1 MILGDLIRPNL
12 LDLVPYSSARGEFGS
27 KADIWLDANEN
38 PDGKWNRYPDPL
50 QKNLKIVLAE
60 RKGISSNNIFIGNGS
75 DEAIDLLFRLFC
87 RPGKDKAFEF
97 VPTYGMY
104 GVSAK
109 INDVE
114 MISLGM
120 DENFQPQVEELNP
133 YLKDETSKILFLCSP
148 NNPTGN
154 LLDRKKVESLIE
166 NFPGIVVVD
175 EAYIDFAI
183 SESWSAQLERFPN
196 LIILQ
201 TFSKALGLAGARVGM
216 AFASEEIIKW
226 FNKIKP
232 PYNVSDLSQKVALQ
246 RLLDPETDNLAE
258 ILTERN
264 RLQRELMKLPFL
276 VKQYPS
282 EANFVLIE
290 VKDGPALYDDLV
302 SAGIVIRKRDQ
313 ISKNTLR
320 ITIGNHGENS
330 KLIESLKTFEK

>member
-1 MILGDLIRPNL
+1 
-12 LDLVPYSSARGEFGS
+12 
-27 KADIWLDANEN
+27 
-38 PDGKWNRYPDPL
+38 
-50 QKNLKIVLAE
+50 
-60 RKGISSNNIFIGNGS
+60 
-75 DEAIDLLFRLFC
+75 
-87 RPGKDKAFEF
+87 
-97 VPTYGMY
+97 
-104 GVSAK
+104 
-109 INDVE
+109 
-114 MISLGM
+114 
-120 DENFQPQVEELNP
+120 VEELNP